1 MTKRLAASVLVIALF
16 PGCATRGLNFVQ
28 DKRVTITSPGD
39 RALVKPPVTIQW
51 RARNF
56 QVTGKDG
63 KRRND
68 AGYFGIYVD
77 RAPQPPGRTQE
88 WIVREDQV
96 CNTTPG
102 CPNQAYLAGL
112 NIHGTNETAFTIE
125 RLVDIR
131 PETQK
136 DRREFHEVT
145 IVLLNGKGERIGE
158 SAFSVEF
165 ELDRDE

>member
-1 MTKRLAASVLVIALF
+1 MFSS
-16 PGCATRGLNFVQ
+16 CATQGLNFVQ
-28 DKRVTITSPGD
+28 DDRVTITTPTD
-39 RALVKPPVTIQW
+39 RALVKPPVTVAW
-51 RARNF
+51 RVRDF

-63 KRRND
+63 KRHDD
-68 AGYFGIYVD
+68 AGYFGVYVD

-96 CNTTPG
+96 CLTTPG
-102 CPNQAYLAGL
+102 CPNEGFLAGL
-112 NIHGTNETAFTIE
+112 NIHGTTETTFTIE
-125 RLVDIR
+125 RFVDTR

-165 ELDRDE
+165 ELDRNI